1 MNIRTCLRV
10 INVFTIRNRKM
21 SSHHVLS
28 AAPGLDMML
37 STLIYDE
44 LTKDDASLMK
54 SPSQKSIFSD
64 SESNNSFGSQSRSS
78 VIVENE
84 FYNPN
89 GNFS

>member
-1 MNIRTCLRV
+1 
-10 INVFTIRNRKM
+10 M
-21 SSHHVLS
+21 SSNNVLS
-28 AAPGLDMML
+28 AAPGLDLLL

-44 LTKDDASLMK
+44 LTKDDATLMK

-64 SESNNSFGSQSRSS
+64 SDSNNSFGMQSRSS

-89 GNFS
+89 SGLS